1 MDGSIRLS
9 DSHRKTALSI
19 YRSGGEARV
28 ARRAHVLLLLDRDW
42 SYREIMEALLCGSD
56 FVAAVKQRFL
66 EAGFDAALVEA
77 DDDGPI
83 PYWKVALVGWV
94 QHKTPRDFG
103 YFRSRWTCELLAE
116 VLWEEHA
123 VRIGSEAVRRAHS
136 MHRHLLPATFLEGDS
151 Q

>member
-9 DSHRKTALSI
+9 GFQRKTALSI
-19 YRSGGEARV
+19 YRGGGEARV

-56 FVAAVKQRFL
+56 FVVSVKRRFL
-66 EAGFDAALVEA
+66 EAGFDAALAEGG
-77 DDDGPI
+77 DDGPI
-83 PYWKVALVGWV
+83 PYWKVAVVGWV

-116 VLWEEHA
+116 MLGEEHG
-123 VRIGSEAVRRAHS
+123 VQIGSEAVRRALHE
-136 MHRHLLPATFLEGDS
+136 LGFA
-151 Q
+151 